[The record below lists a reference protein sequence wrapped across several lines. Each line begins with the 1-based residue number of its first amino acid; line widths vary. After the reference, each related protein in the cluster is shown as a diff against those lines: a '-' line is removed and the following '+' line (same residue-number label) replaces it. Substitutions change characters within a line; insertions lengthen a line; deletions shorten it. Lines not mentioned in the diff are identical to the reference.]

1 MQNTAMAFPLFGGNP
16 QPQPQPRR
24 QSSSAS
30 SSHLHLVVLAMAVL
44 LSSSPS
50 APLRIMSVVG
60 GLVGGYSDQLPWS
73 GHENC
78 YLAHCRR
85 FPAGICPTYV
95 HCDWYCDCDSDPDSD
110 TDWDSDSHSDGSG
123 RRRYN
128 EIKFAPFANDNGLYE
143 GGLPSMHWGK
153 IRFIIRYILQQPYF
167 KYKYTIKHR
176 KPLKDWS
183 TYIDRRKNVL
193 KIFYFKLYIF
203 K

>member
-1 MQNTAMAFPLFGGNP
+1 VETIYRGTPWSEKPLSNHQRPLTEIKCYDDILDRPAKRNTHNMQYGNTSSEMQNTAMAFPLFGGNP
-16 QPQPQPRR
+16 RPRPR
-24 QSSSAS
+24 PQSSSAS

-95 HCDWYCDCDSDPDSD
+95 HCTASATAIVTLIQIRIRIEIQIHIQMAAGGGGITKLS
-110 TDWDSDSHSDGSG
+110 SHRLQMTMGFT
-123 RRRYN
+123 
-128 EIKFAPFANDNGLYE
+128 KANCPQCTE
-143 GGLPSMHWGK
+143 VK
-153 IRFIIRYILQQPYF
+153 
-167 KYKYTIKHR
+167 
-176 KPLKDWS
+176 
-183 TYIDRRKNVL
+183 
-193 KIFYFKLYIF
+193 
-203 K
+203 